1 MLAPI
6 DSTVEENDIDNFLKD
21 YDSRISQ
28 SSEKKLVDFEL
39 ARAEAL
45 QNATLAF
52 EELDVNGQGNL
63 KYHEAEKLIR
73 KISSSDSSLI
83 GKHEDKVDA
92 FQKSFDEESN
102 QIISKNEWLS
112 FYGKLFDS
120 VTENRFS
127 DTLAIKQ

>member
-6 DSTVEENDIDNFLKD
+6 DSTVEENDIDNFLSN
-21 YDSRISQ
+21 YDSRTSQ

-45 QNATLAF
+45 QSATLAF
-52 EELDVNGQGNL
+52 EELDVNGKGNL
-63 KYHEAEKLIR
+63 NFHEAEKLIK
-73 KISSSDSSLI
+73 KISSSDNLT
-83 GKHEDKVDA
+83 GNHKDKVDA
-92 FQKSFDEESN
+92 FFKSFDEESN
-102 QIISKNEWLS
+102 KIISKNEWLS
-112 FYGKLFDS
+112 FYGKLLDS